1 MEAVTSTLSAAA
13 AFVGWKALVFLVLGM
28 WLGDWAGR
36 KFPRAWS
43 WLRLGLKN
51 AGDAVQDQLKG

>member
-1 MEAVTSTLSAAA
+1 MDQVMSALGAVFEVT
-13 AFVGWKALVFLVLGM
+13 GWKVPVAVLGGM
-28 WLGDWAGR
+28 WLGDWTGR

-51 AGDAVQDQLKG
+51 AGDAAKDAMKG

>member
-1 MEAVTSTLSAAA
+1 MEAVMSFAAA
-13 AFVGWKALVFLVLGM
+13 HWDYAAVGVGSM

-51 AGDAVQDQLKG
+51 AGDAVKDAVKE